1 MYEIRGRTLSD
12 PITCETHGASQKRQ
26 TSRVVCVGLLILSAK
41 TVPNLSRVLSRIFC
55 LGGKSI
61 LKKIFEP
68 RGGEKKS
75 F

>member
-1 MYEIRGRTLSD
+1 MD
-12 PITCETHGASQKRQ
+12 RQ
-26 TSRVVCVGLLILSAK
+26 LRDILNCAFAK
-41 TVPNLSRVLSRIFC
+41 HDTVRVLSRIFC

-68 RGGEKKS
+68 RGGEKNFFRPSRGSSK